1 MTINYDS
8 QIFFKDLVQS
18 SPTHSYIQ
26 WFNNMNITTLLLDR
40 GLLVVS
46 SNHLS
51 YRRRIA
57 MVNLSGCALG
67 RGINGDWCS
76 PCEIGTFSNEI
87 GGRCDNCHPG
97 FAIDTIESSEC
108 AECVP

>member
-1 MTINYDS
+1 
-8 QIFFKDLVQS
+8 
-18 SPTHSYIQ
+18 
-26 WFNNMNITTLLLDR
+26 MNITTLLLDR

-51 YRRRIA
+51 YRKRIA

-67 RGINGDWCS
+67 RGINGKLCS

-97 FAIDTIESSEC
+97 FATDTIESSKC
-108 AECVP
+108 AECVPGKFTNGVWQEQNISLLKIIINIIF